1 MTAAALNWFHIADSA
16 FPTGGFAFSSGIE
29 ASAKFGLFT
38 SRQQFVETLQTAVE
52 QWISYEIPFLN
63 SCFDDAEDPVALRD
77 VYHAGMSSPPMLRSS
92 LVQGRSMLRSLE
104 SLVGADALTRTRERV
119 PRSPERRHLLLVYGW
134 GLAEL
139 GMPLAEAQSCFMYIN
154 LRDAISSAIRLGCMG
169 PMEGHQIQH
178 QLLQEGDRKLSRA
191 LNRNFRTARRTAPA
205 LEIAQA
211 GHDRIY
217 SKLFQS

>member
-1 MTAAALNWFHIADSA
+1 MSTGLLNWYHLADSA

-38 SRQQFVETLQTAVE
+38 SRRQFVETLRSAME
-52 QWISYEIPFLN
+52 QWISYEIPFLK
-63 SCFDDAEDPVALRD
+63 SCFNEEEDPVTLRD
-77 VYHAGMSSPPMLRSS
+77 MYHAGMTSPPMLRGS

-104 SLVGADALTRTRERV
+104 HLVGADALARTRERV
-119 PRSPERRHLLLVYGW
+119 PRNPERRHFLLVYGW

-139 GMPLAEAQSCFMYIN
+139 GMPLAEAQNCFMYIN
-154 LRDAISSAIRLGCMG
+154 VRDAISSAIRLGCIG

-178 QLLQEGDRKLSRA
+178 QLLQEGERLLSTSPELDYRA
-191 LNRNFRTARRTAPA
+191 ARRNAPA